1 MKYSFYKLKFLTA
14 VHIGAGAL
22 SRGKH
27 TLYAD
32 TVFSALCKEALKFG
46 KDKLDKLVEA
56 CRRNQI
62 KLTDGLPFIED
73 IYYVPKPML
82 ELDISVESDRTVK
95 KAAKKLEYIP
105 IEKMD
110 DYLSGSLDVKEEN
123 EYFSN
128 NIGRHNLV
136 GKAKINIG
144 EDANPYVV
152 DTVVYGEKSGLYV
165 CVGVDNGELEGLVK
179 EIFTSLSYSGVGG
192 KISAGYGKFELEIVP
207 ASDTFVKRL
216 DNADY
221 KKYMSLSIS
230 LPSDDELENVLKAAD
245 YLLIKRSGFV
255 SSETYSETLRKKKD
269 KYCMAAG
276 FVFEKKFEGNILDVS
291 NGGTHPVYRYAK
303 PFIMGVK

>member
-1 MKYSFYKLKFLTA
+1 MKYSFYKLKFLTG

-22 SRGKH
+22 TRGKY

-46 KDKLDKLVEA
+46 EDKLSRLVEA
-56 CRRNQI
+56 CMENKI
-62 KLTDGLPFIED
+62 KFTDGLPFIED
-73 IYYVPKPML
+73 RYYVPKPML
-82 ELDISVESDRTVK
+82 ELDISTESDHTVK

-110 DYLSGSLDVKEEN
+110 DYLSGSLDVKQEN

-128 NIGRHNLV
+128 NIGRHNPV

-152 DTVVYGEKSGLYV
+152 DTFVYGEKSGLYV
-165 CVGVDNGELEGLVK
+165 CVGVDNYALEAFVK

-192 KISAGYGKFELEIVP
+192 KISAGYGKFELEVVP
-207 ASDTFVKRL
+207 ATETFVKRL
-216 DNADY
+216 DNTAY

-230 LPSDDELENVLKAAD
+230 LPSDDELEDVLLAAD

-276 FVFEKKFEGNILDVS
+276 FVFEKEFEGSILDVS

>member
-1 MKYSFYKLKFLTA
+1 MKYSFYKLKFLTG

-22 SRGKH
+22 ARGKYS
-27 TLYAD
+27 LYAD
-32 TVFSALCKEALKFG
+32 TVFSALCKETLKFG
-46 KDKLDKLVEA
+46 EDKLYKLVEA

-62 KLTDGLPFIED
+62 KLTDGLPFID
-73 IYYVPKPML
+73 DRYYVPKPML
-82 ELDISVESDRTVK
+82 ELDISTESDRTVK

-152 DTVVYGEKSGLYV
+152 DTFVYGEKSGLYV
-165 CVGVDNGELEGLVK
+165 CVGVDNGELEDFVK

-207 ASDTFVKRL
+207 ATETFVKRL
-216 DNADY
+216 DITAY

-230 LPSDDELENVLKAAD
+230 LPSDDELEHVLKAAD

-255 SSETYSETLRKKKD
+255 SSETYSETLRKKRD

-276 FVFEKKFEGNILDVS
+276 FVFEKKFEGSILDVS

>member
-1 MKYSFYKLKFLTA
+1 MKYSFYKLKFLTG

-22 SRGKH
+22 TRGKY

-46 KDKLDKLVEA
+46 EDKLIKLVEA
-56 CRRNQI
+56 GRENRI

-73 IYYVPKPML
+73 RYYVPKPML
-82 ELDISVESDRTVK
+82 ELDISTESDRTVK

-110 DYLSGSLDVKEEN
+110 DYLLGRLDVKQEN

-128 NIGRHNLV
+128 NIGQHNLV
-136 GKAKINIG
+136 GKAKINID

-152 DTVVYGEKSGLYV
+152 DTFVYGEKSGLYV
-165 CVGVDNGELEGLVK
+165 CVGVENDELEAFVR

-192 KISAGYGKFELEIVP
+192 KISAGYGKFELEVVP
-207 ASDTFVKRL
+207 ATEIFVKRL
-216 DNADY
+216 ESTIY

-230 LPSDDELENVLKAAD
+230 LPSDDELEDVLPDAD

-276 FVFEKKFEGNILDVS
+276 FVFEKEFEGSILDVS

>member
-1 MKYSFYKLKFLTA
+1 MKYSFYKLKFLMG

-22 SRGKH
+22 ARGKY

-46 KDKLDKLVEA
+46 KDKFDKLVEA

-62 KLTDGLPFIED
+62 KFTDGLPFIED
-73 IYYVPKPML
+73 RYYVPKPML
-82 ELDISVESDRTVK
+82 ELDISTESDRMVK

-110 DYLSGSLDVKEEN
+110 DYLSGRLDVKEEN
-123 EYFSN
+123 EYFFN

-152 DTVVYGEKSGLYV
+152 DTFVYGEKSGLYV
-165 CVGVDNGELEGLVK
+165 CVGVDNGELEDFVK

-207 ASDTFVKRL
+207 ATETFVKRL
-216 DNADY
+216 ESTTY

-230 LPSDDELENVLKAAD
+230 LPNDDELEDVLLTAD
-245 YLLIKRSGFV
+245 YLIIKRSGFV

-276 FVFEKKFEGNILDVS
+276 FVFEKKFEGSILDVS